1 MDELVARITA
11 ALNVEAQA
19 AKVAVG
25 HVLAFLQK
33 EFPDGPVAE
42 FIAKVPGAPEAIAAS
57 AAADSAAPT
66 GGLGALMGGAGGI
79 MGLAAKLNSVG
90 LDMGQIQKLAK
101 EIFHHAEQVIG
112 RENVEK
118 IANAIPAIRPFI

>member
-11 ALNVEAQA
+11 ALGVEANTA
-19 AKVAVG
+19 RTAVG
-25 HVLAFLQK
+25 HVLEFLRK

-42 FIAKVPGAPEAIAAS
+42 LLAKIPGAQDAAN
-57 AAADSAAPT
+57 AAAATAGQPS
-66 GGLGALMGGAGGI
+66 GGLGGLGGLMGAGI
-79 MGLAAKLNSVG
+79 MGLAGKLNGLG

-101 EIFHHAEQVIG
+101 EILGHAEQVIG

-118 IANAIPAIRPFI
+118 IANAIPALRPFL